1 MKRGTNFMAGI
12 STASASVVG
21 TPLEAT
27 VMAFDGNATAV
38 TSTMEMTT
46 TLEQMKNIDIRT
58 VDPST
63 LVDIKDIQINTSLP
77 RSERILDFLEQVKNP
92 YCFRVGKAAVK
103 ISFSDTEA
111 TVEDCLERYLLSL

>member
-1 MKRGTNFMAGI
+1 MKRGTNFMAGTSLGVAI
-12 STASASVVG
+12 IASDSSATMTTA
-21 TPLEAT
+21 TTL
-27 VMAFDGNATAV
+27 
-38 TSTMEMTT
+38 TT

-77 RSERILDFLEQVKNP
+77 RDERILDFLEQVKNP

-103 ISFSDTEA
+103 VSFSDTEA
-111 TVEDCLERYLLSL
+111 TVEDCLERYLMSL

>member
-1 MKRGTNFMAGI
+1 MAGTSLGVAI
-12 STASASVVG
+12 IASDSSATMTTA
-21 TPLEAT
+21 TTL
-27 VMAFDGNATAV
+27 
-38 TSTMEMTT
+38 TT

-77 RSERILDFLEQVKNP
+77 RDERILDFLEQVKNP

-103 ISFSDTEA
+103 VSFSDTEA
-111 TVEDCLERYLLSL
+111 TVEDCLERYLMSL

>member
-1 MKRGTNFMAGI
+1 M
-12 STASASVVG
+12 VG
-21 TPLEAT
+21 VSFE
-27 VMAFDGNATAV
+27 
-38 TSTMEMTT
+38 TT

-77 RSERILDFLEQVKNP
+77 RDERILDFLEQVKNP